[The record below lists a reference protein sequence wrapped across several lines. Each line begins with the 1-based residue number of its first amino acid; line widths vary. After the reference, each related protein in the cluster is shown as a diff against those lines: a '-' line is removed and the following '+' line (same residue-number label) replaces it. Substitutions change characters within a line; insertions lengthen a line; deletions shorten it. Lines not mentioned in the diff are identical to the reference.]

1 MVKTVYFKL
10 NQYLDTCDQ
19 NFSNKFFIDKG
30 NMSRNLLINL
40 KLNRNGSKAMMY
52 PDKTIESFTTYIND
66 RSRALSEGPL
76 DNLGE
81 ERSYIF
87 VCVKPAHQHWQL

>member
-1 MVKTVYFKL
+1 
-10 NQYLDTCDQ
+10 
-19 NFSNKFFIDKG
+19 
-30 NMSRNLLINL
+30 MSRNLLINL

-81 ERSYIF
+81 ERS
-87 VCVKPAHQHWQL
+87 